1 MKRASLSNT
10 WLTVGLLFFAACI
23 NYIDRGSLS
32 VAAPALAKSMDLS
45 PSQIGFLLS
54 AFFWSYTA
62 FQIPS
67 GWLTDRLP
75 VLWIFGAGYL
85 LWSSAT
91 LASGLASTM
100 TTLVC
105 CRLVLGIGESV
116 AFPAYSK
123 IIATGFP
130 SGRRGLPNALLDAGT
145 KLGPAAGTFVG
156 GLLVADYG
164 WRAMFVVL
172 GVASLVWLVPWSI
185 WAPRTAIVRT
195 ADTDSP
201 SMLEIACLPAAWGT
215 FLGSFSYTYSYYFL
229 LTWLPSYL
237 VNERHVSLKM
247 MGVLGS
253 IPFLWSA
260 LSAVVCGWTSDA
272 WIQRGASPTRVRKAF
287 VVAGLLLSTIMVPAA
302 MVSNLTLCVTLLSV
316 AYIAF
321 GMYASN
327 HWAITQTLAG
337 PAAAGKWSGLQNTVG
352 QLSGVIAPLVSG
364 YIVEATGHYF
374 WAFLSPAIIAVFGA
388 ACYVFLIGPVEVVE
402 WPTRGTA

>member
-1 MKRASLSNT
+1 MNRT

-32 VAAPALAKSMDLS
+32 VAAPALAQSMDLS

-62 FQIPS
+62 CQIPS

-85 LWSSAT
+85 LWSTAT

-100 TTLVC
+100 TALVC

-123 IIATGFP
+123 IIATNFP
-130 SGRRGLPNALLDAGT
+130 SDRRGLPNAVLDAGT

-156 GLLVADYG
+156 GILVADYG
-164 WRAMFVVL
+164 WRAMFIVL
-172 GVASLVWLVPWSI
+172 GGLSLIWLVPWSI
-185 WAPRTAIVRT
+185 WAPRGDMVPRT
-195 ADTDSP
+195 AAIKSP
-201 SMLEIACLPAAWGT
+201 TMLEIAKLPAAWGT

-229 LTWLPSYL
+229 LTWLPTYL
-237 VNERHVSLKM
+237 VNERHVSMKM

-260 LSAVVCGWTSDA
+260 LSAVVCGWASDA
-272 WIQRGASPTRVRKAF
+272 WIQRGGSPTKVRKTF
-287 VVAGLLLSTIMVPAA
+287 VASGLILSTIMVPAA
-302 MVSNLTLCVTLLSV
+302 MVENLTLCVTLLSI
-316 AYIAF
+316 AYVAF

-337 PAAAGKWSGLQNTVG
+337 PTAAGKWSGMQNTLG
-352 QLSGVIAPLVSG
+352 QLAGVIAPLASG
-364 YIVEATGHYF
+364 YIVQTTGHYF
-374 WAFLSPAIIAVFGA
+374 WAFLSPAIIAVLGA
-388 ACYVFLIGPVEVVE
+388 CCYIFLIQKVEAVE
-402 WPTRGTA
+402 WGALN